1 MRNGLSENP
10 FDDLC
15 REKGYLSL
23 KRSLFNYRLR
33 KWKISKHVPPLGLIL
48 DVGSGVAPVSPDLKR
63 TVLADI
69 SEEAMRSIDL
79 RVKEKL
85 VTSVTDMCFEAASF
99 DCILC
104 SEVLEHVADDSKAV
118 SELRKILKAGGTLV
132 ITVPFQKRY
141 WGEDDDYVGHVRRYE
156 PGELEEKLKKAGFGM
171 VETFKL
177 SGPIERFLTL
187 ASLRYY
193 VNSGPIR
200 KSFIKIYRMANI
212 MIFVLLL
219 FAESYVS
226 WARTT
231 RILTVAKELE
241 CSMRKR

>member
-1 MRNGLSENP
+1 MNSGISDNL

-15 REKGYLSL
+15 REKGYVSL
-23 KRSLFNYRLR
+23 KRSLFNYKLR
-33 KWKISKHVPPLGLIL
+33 KWKLSKHVPPSGLIL
-48 DVGSGVAPVSPDLKR
+48 DVGSGIAPVSPDLKR

-69 SEEAMRSIDL
+69 SEEAMKNIDL
-79 RVKEKL
+79 TVIEKL
-85 VTSVTDMCFEAASF
+85 VMSVTDMSFEKGVF
-99 DCILC
+99 DCVLC
-104 SEVLEHVADDSKAV
+104 SEVLEHVEDDTKSI
-118 SELRKILKAGGTLV
+118 SELRRVLKAGGTLV
-132 ITVPFQKRY
+132 VTVPFQKKC

-156 PGELEEKLKKAGFGM
+156 PGELEEKLKVAGFTFIK
-171 VETFKL
+171 TFKL

-187 ASLRYY
+187 SSLRYY
-193 VNSGPIR
+193 VKSGPFR
-200 KSFIKIYRMANI
+200 KSSIGIYRIANI
-212 MIFVLLL
+212 MIFFLLL